1 MTLNTA
7 DTYPK
12 VSVVMTTY
20 NRAGYILE
28 SVESVR
34 NQNYPNWEL
43 LIVDDGSTDETEA
56 LIARLNDPRIRFH
69 KAGKIGLG
77 IRLKHIGIE
86 QTDGAFIAFIDSDDL
101 WAPDKLNKQVAAM
114 QDFPAAAFS
123 ITGGF
128 NFHTKGEPVAYFYPE
143 RGGVYFG
150 NIFRLFFLS
159 KASVFPQTLL
169 MRRKCLPVIEQCVQS
184 SPGSDVD
191 FLLELALQHPALIL
205 YEPLLQRRLHETSFS
220 NSNWERGY
228 EEGVEVILR
237 YRKKRALVPELA
249 REALFRLYLR
259 YGQSCHARKRK
270 GKALEKFWLA
280 WLNKPLSIVPLK
292 KSLRLI
298 LG

>member
-1 MTLNTA
+1 
-7 DTYPK
+7 
-12 VSVVMTTY
+12 MTTY

-34 NQNYPNWEL
+34 SQSYTNWEL
-43 LIVDDGSTDETEA
+43 VIVDDGSTDETET
-56 LIARLNDPRIRFH
+56 LIAELGDPRIRFH

-77 IRLKHIGIE
+77 IRLKHIGIQLCE
-86 QTDGAFIAFIDSDDL
+86 GDFIAFIDSDDL
-101 WAPDKLNKQVAAM
+101 WMPDKLAKQVAAM
-114 QDFPAAAFS
+114 QHFPAAAFS

-128 NFHTKGEPVAYFYPE
+128 NFHTKEEPVEYFYPD

-150 NIFRLFFLS
+150 NIFPFFFQS

-169 MRRKCLPVIEQCVQS
+169 MRRKCLPVIEQCVQN

-191 FLLELALQHPALIL
+191 FLLELALQYTALIL
-205 YEPLLQRRLHETSFS
+205 YEPLLQRRLHEASFS

-228 EEGVEVILR
+228 EEGIEVILR
-237 YRKKRALVPELA
+237 YRKKKALAPELA

-259 YGQSCHARKRK
+259 YGQSCDSRKRK